1 MNLEQVAGQEME
13 WRQAEATR
21 RFYRLTLGEREIAS
35 LRFESSY
42 GTRGAAECGFSQWT
56 FKRTGFLSPKITVR
70 EPGSESDL
78 AVFTPGWTGRGWVV
92 FNSGRRY
99 RLRHTDFWGSQ
110 WVFETADGAAAVT
123 LGAIHGFF
131 KQGGA
136 AMVSPSAAGLPEAPV
151 LLLLIWY
158 VRLLMHADAEAGAVV
173 AAVG

>member
-1 MNLEQVAGQEME
+1 M
-13 WRQAEATR
+13 
-21 RFYRLTLGEREIAS
+21 
-35 LRFESSY
+35 
-42 GTRGAAECGFSQWT
+42 
-56 FKRTGFLSPKITVR
+56 
-70 EPGSESDL
+70 
-78 AVFTPGWTGRGWVV
+78 
-92 FNSGRRY
+92 
-99 RLRHTDFWGSQ
+99 
-110 WVFETADGAAAVT
+110 T